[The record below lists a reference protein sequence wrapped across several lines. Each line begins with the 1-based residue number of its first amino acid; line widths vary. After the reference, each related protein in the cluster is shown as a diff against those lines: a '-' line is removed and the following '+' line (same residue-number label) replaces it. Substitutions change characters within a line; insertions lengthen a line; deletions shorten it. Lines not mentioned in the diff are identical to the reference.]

1 MASLKILKSVEEYA
15 ALIDGSQN
23 TAVLA
28 FLSKNSTKSM
38 EAEMILSRLAQQSGT
53 PVWGVNVSET
63 REIHPLLSID
73 QVPTVV
79 TIQNGVL
86 IKKVVGLQT
95 EGTYRKLLSQA
106 PRLRED
112 ETVAPLL
119 QVTVYTT
126 RTCPHC
132 TTVKNHLTRK
142 GVPFKEVD
150 VSRDTQAA
158 SDLQRRTGRTGVP
171 QTDINGTF
179 VLGANIP
186 QINKLI
192 GI

>member
-1 MASLKILKSVEEYA
+1 
-15 ALIDGSQN
+15 
-23 TAVLA
+23 
-28 FLSKNSTKSM
+28 M
-38 EAEMILSRLAQQSGT
+38 EAELILTRLAEQSGT
-53 PVWGVNVSET
+53 PIWGVNISET
-63 REIHPLLSID
+63 REIHPLLAVN

-79 TIQNGVL
+79 TIRNGAL
-86 IKKVVGLQT
+86 IKKVVGLQN
-95 EGTYRKLLSQA
+95 EGTYRKLLGHA

-112 ETVAPLL
+112 GTEAAPLR
-119 QVTVYTT
+119 VTVYTT

-132 TTVKNHLTRK
+132 TTVKNHLKRK

-150 VSRDTQAA
+150 VSRDAQAA
-158 SDLQRRTGRTGVP
+158 SKLQRRTGQTGVP